1 MTSWTGAWNKELS
14 NRNFNIPLNI
24 QYSFGRRGV
33 FKGFS
38 GTLKQKAWFLGFR
51 ETNWKPFEGDKSLS
65 FFFFQAKFSVF
76 FAGTSLGDFLAG
88 ERGEICRV
96 PLTLH
101 HVKKLLTW

>member
-1 MTSWTGAWNKELS
+1 MQACHQQ
-14 NRNFNIPLNI
+14 RA
-24 QYSFGRRGV
+24 RGV

-65 FFFFQAKFSVF
+65 FFFKQNLVF
-76 FAGTSLGDFLAG
+76 FAGTSLGDFQGRG

-96 PLTLH
+96 PLTLN
-101 HVKKLLTW
+101 HVMSK